1 MNDYRNWRE
10 QRREERRQMREEMR
24 ERWRSRFG
32 DQQHYMFRSYSRNSG
47 IWTGIFILL
56 IGVAALV
63 KATVTGLPDWFFSWQ
78 TFLIALG
85 VFSGIKHGF
94 RGSSWFILMLIGG
107 AFLAP
112 EIDPDLHIRRYIW
125 PTVLIAIGAFLILR
139 PRRRYWE
146 DGWDNSQKKSSV
158 NPDIEDAKVVDESSY
173 TKEDFIHATSVFGG
187 FKKIVIS
194 KNFKGGDLVNIFG
207 GSELDL
213 TRSDFSGMATIEM
226 TNIFGGTKLIVPPDW
241 VVKSDAVVILGG
253 VDDKRHISGDPASA
267 GKTLLLK
274 GTVIFGGVDI
284 RSY

>member
-1 MNDYRNWRE
+1 MNDYRRWKE
-10 QRREERRQMREEMR
+10 QQREERRRMRDEMR
-24 ERWRSRFG
+24 ERWRARFN
-32 DQQHYMFRSYSRNSG
+32 DEQHFMAGSQFRGNG
-47 IWTGIFILL
+47 VWTGIFILL
-56 IGVAALV
+56 IGVAALI

-85 VFSGIKHGF
+85 LFTGIKHGF
-94 RGSSWFILMLIGG
+94 RGATWFILILIGG

-112 EIDPDLHIRRYIW
+112 EINPELQIRRYIW
-125 PTVLIAIGAFLILR
+125 PVVLILIGAFIILR

-146 DGWDNSQKKSSV
+146 ECGSGQKKSSV
-158 NPDIEDAKVVDESSY
+158 SPDVEDAKIVDETSFS
-173 TKEDFIHATSVFGG
+173 KEDYVHATSVFGG
-187 FKKIVIS
+187 IKKNIIS

-213 TRSDFSGMATIEM
+213 SRSDFSGTATIDL

-241 VVKSDAVVILGG
+241 VVKSDAAVVFGG
-253 VDDKRHISGDPASA
+253 VDDKRHNSSDPAST
-267 GKTLLLK
+267 GKILLIK

>member
-1 MNDYRNWRE
+1 MSDYRNWRE
-10 QRREERRQMREEMR
+10 QQREERRRMREEMR
-24 ERWRSRFG
+24 EQWRARFG
-32 DQQHYMFRSYSRNSG
+32 DQQHFMFSNSSRNSG
-47 IWTGIFILL
+47 IWTGVFILL
-56 IGVAALV
+56 IGVAALI

-85 VFSGIKHGF
+85 LFTGIKHSF

-112 EIDPDLHIRRYIW
+112 EINPDLHVRRYIW
-125 PTVLIAIGAFLILR
+125 PIVLIAIGAFLILK
-139 PRRRYWE
+139 PRRRYWG
-146 DGWDNSQKKSSV
+146 DDWNDTQKKSSV
-158 NPDIEDAKVVDESSY
+158 NPDIEEAKVMDESTNTS
-173 TKEDFIHATSVFGG
+173 EDFVRATSVFGG
-187 FKKIVIS
+187 VKKNVIS

-213 TRSDFSGMATIEM
+213 SRSDFNGTATIEL

-241 VVKSDAVVILGG
+241 VVKPDAVVILGG
-253 VDDKRHISGDPASA
+253 IDDKRHISGDPAAA